1 MTETQAKAELRK
13 KGVVK
18 FRGVTISETKE
29 MKGNWQQYTGR
40 YVVFVDG
47 MRINDDSVSMA
58 KAFQIAKPY
67 FR

>member
-1 MTETQAKAELRK
+1 MTETQAKAELKK
-13 KGVVK
+13 KGVMR

-47 MRINDDSVSMA
+47 ECINDDSVSMT
-58 KAFQIAKPY
+58 KAFQIARPY